1 MSDYKHG
8 NFLGLTPILLF
19 VVLVVVSG
27 FIARDFA
34 AMPILVAFMIT
45 AGYAL
50 ILNPKDRKI
59 PLGEKVDIF
68 CAGGGEKTI
77 ILLVVIFLM
86 AGAFYS
92 LTIDIGARDATVNW
106 ALRFVPTSFLLPGLF
121 IISCF
126 ISFAMGTSMGTI
138 TAIVPIGIGLAE
150 KIGIPP
156 PLAIGIV
163 IGGAL
168 FGDNLSFISDTTI
181 AATRTQGVRLK
192 DKFRA
197 NLIIAIPAALLTVAV
212 LMFVDF
218 NAQAGL
224 ELGSYNFWLIL
235 PYLLIIASALFGLNV
250 ITVLGIGISAACIV
264 GLSTG
269 TFNLLGLFKSIQ
281 TGMGWM
287 EDLAVI
293 ALIIGGIVALMK
305 AYGGVDWLMAT
316 ITKNVKSRK
325 GAEFSIASLVSFL
338 DLATANNTIAIVSA
352 GPIAKDL
359 NHQFQID
366 PRRTAS
372 LLDIFSCGFQG
383 LVPYGGQLLTAAALA
398 GLSPLE
404 ITPYCWYPMLIIVF
418 GILAIATGLPK
429 FKGPALD
436 EYGNPVLIPRE
447 SEE

>member
-1 MSDYKHG
+1 MSDDKQG

-27 FIARDFA
+27 SIAKDFA

-50 ILNPKDRKI
+50 MLNPKDRKI

-68 CAGGGEKTI
+68 CTGGGEKTI

-106 ALRFVPTSFLLPGLF
+106 ALMFVPTSFLLPGLF

-138 TAIVPIGIGLAE
+138 TAIVPIGIGLAD
-150 KIGIPP
+150 KIGIPT
-156 PLAIGIV
+156 PLAVGIV
-163 IGGAL
+163 IGGAM

-197 NLIIAIPAALLTVAV
+197 NLIIAIPAALLTFAA

-218 NAQAGL
+218 NAQASI

-235 PYLLIIASALFGLNV
+235 PYLLIIASALIGLNV
-250 ITVLGIGISAACIV
+250 ITVLGIGISVACVV
-264 GLSTG
+264 GFSTG
-269 TFNLLGLFKSIQ
+269 AFNLLGLLKSIQ

-316 ITKNVKSRK
+316 ITKNIKSRK

-398 GLSPLE
+398 GISPLE

-418 GILAIATGLPK
+418 GILAIVTGLPK
-429 FKGPALD
+429 FKRPALD

-447 SEE
+447 TE